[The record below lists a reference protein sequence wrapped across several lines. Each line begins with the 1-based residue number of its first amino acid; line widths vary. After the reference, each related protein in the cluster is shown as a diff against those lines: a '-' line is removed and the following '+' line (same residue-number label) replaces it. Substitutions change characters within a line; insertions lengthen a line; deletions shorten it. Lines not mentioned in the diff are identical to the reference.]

1 MAVWSGVLLVLHLG
15 AGAVWLGALAFVLVD
30 AYPLW
35 GRGHRDLPVMAA
47 ELEAQSCLARVATLL
62 RLGLPAMVVTLGS
75 GWGLA
80 VRLYGR
86 PVHWPGAVTAM
97 QAAGVAMAAVLILLA
112 TGPFALSSQDR
123 AVGETTT
130 PTQARRLLRLVAVDL
145 VFGVLALVIAV
156 LGPFG

>member
-1 MAVWSGVLLVLHLG
+1 MGPGGGVLLALHLG
-15 AGAVWLGALAFVLVD
+15 ASAVWLGALAFVLVD
-30 AYPLW
+30 AWPLW
-35 GRGHRDLPVMAA
+35 GRGHRDLPVMDA
-47 ELEAQSCLARVATLL
+47 ELEAQSCLARIGTLL
-62 RLGLPAMVVTLGS
+62 RLTLPAMVIALGS

-80 VRLYGR
+80 FQLYGR
-86 PVHWPGAVTAM
+86 PLYWPGAVTAM

-123 AVGETTT
+123 DVGETTT
-130 PTQARRLLRLVAVDL
+130 PSQARRLLRLVAIDL